1 MQIQSHKDFKN
12 MNTAKATEN
21 RSTQRARLGQRP
33 AVSNSKHLWAEDV
46 GKNEMFDKLRIKL
59 GKTAEEFQKIF
70 DLYYHLL
77 NRQNP

>member
-1 MQIQSHKDFKN
+1 

-21 RSTQRARLGQRP
+21 RSAPRARLGQRP
-33 AVSNSKHLWAEDV
+33 GILNSRHLWAEDV

-70 DLYYHLL
+70 ELYSHLL